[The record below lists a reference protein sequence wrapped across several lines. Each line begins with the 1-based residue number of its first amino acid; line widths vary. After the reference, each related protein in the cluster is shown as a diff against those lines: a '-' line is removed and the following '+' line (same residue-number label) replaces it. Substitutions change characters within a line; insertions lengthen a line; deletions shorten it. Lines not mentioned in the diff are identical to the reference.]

1 MAYYKYCFGDYTVVH
16 TKSYLDKNKNSEEFL
31 ANQLPSSVV
40 SLNHS
45 NTMTNIQNYIISCYR
60 SKPFC
65 YLVPG
70 VY

>member
-45 NTMTNIQNYIISCYR
+45 NTIQWVLKYTGLYH
-60 SKPFC
+60 
-65 YLVPG
+65 
-70 VY
+70 